1 MVPKR
6 EVHGGSGSPICMI
19 PIRILGF
26 GDGGTVED
34 PFGFSILYTG
44 IRYGPTGFKK
54 KKKNQKKELKSL
66 HQTVKKKNKARNKK
80 KKKPQLC
87 EEIDQKNI

>member
-34 PFGFSILYTG
+34 PPQLRLFYIY
-44 IRYGPTGFKK
+44 RYPLRTDGFKK
-54 KKKNQKKELKSL
+54 EKISSPNGQKKKQSKKQKKE
-66 HQTVKKKNKARNKK
+66 KAATM
-80 KKKPQLC
+80 
-87 EEIDQKNI
+87 